1 MARVLHGIEKGIRI
15 YGENSDTLLI
25 DILFGTAAP
34 GGDTGDQDAAPLG
47 SLYLRQNGASSSL
60 YQKIG
65 TANTTAD
72 WLLNGSSTAVV
83 GKWRTERIIAVTN
96 DTVAVGVRDLVAS
109 PFADDQAPL
118 LVPGDLTVGDFVIA
132 DADGTPV
139 LREIT
144 AISGDDVTFAAAAS
158 PLVAEDT
165 FVAVNYLPDSPANQE
180 NRAIVNYNGSVIV
193 KLADVDWSIATGIN
207 LSSGYVAAS
216 GNVAANDTVEAAI
229 AKLDGVNDNQDT
241 LSGVA
246 QGSTNLGSWTSPV
259 DLLFSA
265 TSTVKALFQR
275 IGVLLM
281 QLRGVQTASFTTAIT
296 ADSVPVASVLAVKW
310 LVYAYVTGTPAN
322 AQAFEVYGMTNGTL
336 VDDTV
341 SSILKVGSSFNLS
354 REVDISGGDMRLR
367 LSTSGSA
374 VTAIIR
380 RIEVV
385 KTVL

>member
-1 MARVLHGIEKGIRI
+1 MAR
-15 YGENSDTLLI
+15 D
-25 DILFGTAAP
+25 LFGVEIGVSIFEENGANLSNIISGTASPDGVSGAQGASP
-34 GGDTGDQDAAPLG
+34 IG
-47 SLYLRQNGASSSL
+47 SLYLRSGTSQL
-60 YQKIG
+60 FQK
-65 TANTTAD
+65 TANIGAAGD
-72 WLLNGSSTAVV
+72 WTIFLSGM
-83 GKWRTERIIAVTN
+83 GKWRREKLTAVTN
-96 DTVAVGVRDLVAS
+96 DTVSVGSRNLS
-109 PFADDQAPL
+109 TTPFADDQAPL
-118 LVPGDLTVGDFVIA
+118 LTAADFVAGDFIIA
-132 DADGTPV
+132 DADNTPV
-139 LREIT
+139 LLEVTAVSSPSIT
-144 AISGDDVTFAAAAS
+144 LAAAQFA
-158 PLVAEDT
+158 LVAEDT
-165 FVAVNYLPDSPANQE
+165 FVCINYLPDVAGGE
-180 NRAIVNYNGSVIV
+180 NRAVVNYNGSIV
-193 KLADVDWSIATGIN
+193 VKIADIDWSIATGIN

-246 QGSTNLGSWTSPV
+246 QGSTDLGSWTSPV

-296 ADSVPVASVLAVKW
+296 ADSVPVADVLAVKW

-322 AQAFEVYGMTNGTL
+322 AQAFEVYAMSNGTL

-341 SSILKVGSSFNLS
+341 SSILNVGSTFNLS
-354 REVDISGGDMRLR
+354 RVVDISGGDMRLR